1 MSRGKTIMWLFL
13 STEIMFFA
21 ALIGVYIVIRFGAM
35 TWPMPHDVH
44 LSEPI
49 GAFNTFVLICSSVTI
64 VLSLESAHRNQA
76 GAAKFWLFATLA
88 LGSVFLGVKAYE
100 YNAKFAHGIFP
111 WAPRSLIWERP
122 QLEYASA
129 VRHKLID
136 ERAALEKEVG
146 AASTPSSDA
155 NKQVAMQSPDAG
167 AAHAGLEAGLRE
179 RIEVC
184 NLMLS
189 FQVRPLEQRAT
200 MAGSLAERRAALAS
214 LAYRIMHTHHD
225 PIEDRKLQDEIE
237 QLDRRADELR
247 AEKEKLL
254 AQPPPDNADP
264 TVKTTYATR
273 LQTIDRDIE
282 LLPKLKDFMP
292 LMVDGLLS
300 GQERLHEERASVA
313 REVDSA
319 ADAAKKTALT
329 ERLAALDRQLEMA
342 EAMHGLHLPMVIPS
356 GNMWAST
363 YFLLTGFHALHVLVG
378 LIVFAVMLPLQ
389 LNHLRA
395 GMIENIGLYWHFV
408 DLVWIFLFPLL
419 YLF

>member
-1 MSRGKTIMWLFL
+1 
-13 STEIMFFA
+13 MFFA

-76 GAAKFWLFATLA
+76 GAAKFWLFATLV
-88 LGSVFLGVKAYE
+88 LGSIFLGVKAYE
-100 YNAKFAHGIFP
+100 YQAKFAHGIYP

-122 QLEYASA
+122 QLEYVSA
-129 VRHKLID
+129 VRQQLID
-136 ERAALEKEVG
+136 ERAALEKEAG
-146 AASTPSSDA
+146 AASATSGDA
-155 NKQVAMQSPDAG
+155 TQKVAMQSPDSAG
-167 AAHAGLEAGLRE
+167 DVELRE
-179 RIEVC
+179 RIEIC

-189 FQVRPLEQRAT
+189 FQVRPLEQQAT
-200 MAGSLAERRAALAS
+200 MANSVAERRAAMAS
-214 LAYRIMHTHHD
+214 LAYRIMHTHAD
-225 PIEDRKLQDEIE
+225 PIEDRKLQGEIK
-237 QLDRRADELR
+237 QLDRRGEELR
-247 AEKEKLL
+247 AEKQKLL
-254 AQPPPDNADP
+254 AEPPPETADP
-264 TVKTTYATR
+264 TVKNTYKTR
-273 LQTIDRDIE
+273 LETIDRDVE

-300 GQERLHEERASVA
+300 EQERLRDERASVA
-313 REVDSA
+313 GQVNA
-319 ADAAKKTALT
+319 ATDPATKAQLQQQ
-329 ERLAALDRQLEMA
+329 LAALDRQLNMA
-342 EAMHGLHLPMVIPS
+342 DALHGMHLPMVIPS

-378 LIVFAVMLPLQ
+378 LIVFAVMLPIYLD
-389 LNHLRA
+389 HRRA